1 MVGSRKQTA
10 FRSHRGSAP
19 FGLVWKKTRWK
30 GGVVGENNGESQGG
44 VKERQ
49 GFEESVWSF
58 QSTEGA
64 LYRAQTRQNGKGGRG
79 SMEENNVWLIDQEC
93 GSNVDKQ

>member
-1 MVGSRKQTA
+1 MAAESKRPFVLIEVQLLSGKFERK
-10 FRSHRGSAP
+10 G
-19 FGLVWKKTRWK
+19 RWK
-30 GGVVGENNGESQGG
+30 GGVVGDYNGDSQGG

-79 SMEENNVWLIDQEC
+79 SREDNNVWFIDREC

>member
-1 MVGSRKQTA
+1 MAAESKRPFVLIEVQLRLDLFGRKGQ
-10 FRSHRGSAP
+10 
-19 FGLVWKKTRWK
+19 WK
-30 GGVVGENNGESQGG
+30 GGVVGENNGGSQGG
-44 VKERQ
+44 IKERQ

-79 SMEENNVWLIDQEC
+79 SSEDNNVWFIDREC

>member
-1 MVGSRKQTA
+1 M
-10 FRSHRGSAP
+10 
-19 FGLVWKKTRWK
+19 
-30 GGVVGENNGESQGG
+30 NNGDSQGG

-49 GFEESVWSF
+49 GSEESVWSF

-79 SMEENNVWLIDQEC
+79 SREDNNVWVID
-93 GSNVDKQ
+93 